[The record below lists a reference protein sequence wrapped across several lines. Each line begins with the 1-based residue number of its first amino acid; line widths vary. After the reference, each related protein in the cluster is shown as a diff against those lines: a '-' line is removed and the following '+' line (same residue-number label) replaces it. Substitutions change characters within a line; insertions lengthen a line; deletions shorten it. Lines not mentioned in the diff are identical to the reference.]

1 MPTEEAAAIA
11 LRTQQLIAYESGVT
25 QTVDPLAGSY
35 FVESLT
41 DEIEAEAQKYLDK
54 IDELGGSVDAI
65 EQGYMQNE
73 IANAAYEYQK
83 AVESGEQIIVGVNK
97 FTNNESVNPEVF
109 RVDDSI
115 RIEQS
120 LKLEKLKETRNNQKV
135 NLALSNLKKAA
146 KGNDNL
152 MPFILVAVEEYATLG
167 EIADV
172 LREVFGE
179 Y

>member
-1 MPTEEAAAIA
+1 MC
-11 LRTQQLIAYESGVT
+11 
-25 QTVDPLAGSY
+25 
-35 FVESLT
+35 
-41 DEIEAEAQKYLDK
+41 
-54 IDELGGSVDAI
+54 
-65 EQGYMQNE
+65 
-73 IANAAYEYQK
+73 
-83 AVESGEQIIVGVNK
+83 
-97 FTNNESVNPEVF
+97 
-109 RVDDSI
+109 I